1 MTTPIKALVH
11 QYLETVWN
19 QADLTALN
27 NLTTA
32 TYTYRLGAQPKR
44 DRAGMRQF
52 IEMTHTAFPDCRI
65 QIIDLIAE
73 GDRVAVR
80 WEGQV
85 THQGNFHG
93 IPPTGKQVTV
103 GGINIYRI
111 VEGKVATEWEQTD
124 SLGLLQQ
131 LGIRLSVEMFQVT

>member
-1 MTTPIKALVH
+1 MTTDTKALVRR
-11 QYLETVWN
+11 YIEKVWN
-19 QADLTALN
+19 QADLAALDDLTAP
-27 NLTTA
+27 A
-32 TYTYRLGAQPKR
+32 FTYHLGGQPKR

-52 IEMTHTAFPDCRI
+52 IEMAHTAFPDWRV

-80 WEGQV
+80 WNGQV
-85 THQGNFHG
+85 THRGDFHG
-93 IPPTGKQVTV
+93 IPPTGKQVV
-103 GGINIYRI
+103 VSGINIYHI

-131 LGIRLSVEMFQVT
+131 LGIR